1 MYDRTAET
9 IARVERFMATVDDAY
24 SIPREAGVFVHAL
37 VSAIAPRLAVEIGT
51 SYGYSALWIASAMAE
66 APSPGVGSRLIT
78 IDSDPRKTEVAREH
92 IAAAGLSDRVEF
104 RTAAA
109 LDALADIPTGVQ
121 FVLNDAD
128 KENCIAYVEA
138 LVPKLDDRAV
148 VLTDNTRTHPDQ
160 LAAFMQWIFLR
171 PDFVT
176 ADVPV
181 GNGMAMSVKCNIR
194 GIG

>member
-1 MYDRTAET
+1 MDDRTAET

-24 SIPREAGVFVHAL
+24 SIPREAGMFVHAL
-37 VSAIAPRLAVEIGT
+37 VSAIVPRLVVEIGT
-51 SYGYSALWIASAMAE
+51 SYGYSALWIASALAE
-66 APSPGVGSRLIT
+66 APGRDVGARLIT
-78 IDSDPRKTEVAREH
+78 IDHDPRKTQIAREH
-92 IAAAGLSDRVEF
+92 VAAAGLSDRVEF
-104 RTAAA
+104 KTAAA
-109 LDALADIPTGVQ
+109 IDVLADIPKGVQ

-160 LAAFMQWIFLR
+160 LAAFMRWINLR
-171 PDFVT
+171 ADFVT

-181 GNGMAMSVKCNIR
+181 GNGMAMSVKCND
-194 GIG
+194 GGVG